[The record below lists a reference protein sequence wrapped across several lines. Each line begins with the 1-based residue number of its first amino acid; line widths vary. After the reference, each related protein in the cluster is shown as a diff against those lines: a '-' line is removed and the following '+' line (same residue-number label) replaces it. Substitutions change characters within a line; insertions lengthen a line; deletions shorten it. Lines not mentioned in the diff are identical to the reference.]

1 MGPDHVQTAVDLARQ
16 AIWITILLSMPLL
29 LVGLA
34 VGLVISV
41 LQAATQ
47 IQEQTL
53 SFLPKILAV
62 VAVLFGLLPWLL
74 IQMMEYTTTGMSAV
88 VRSLRSACRTSHP
101 SSCPWSMTSSRITS
115 GDDARA
121 RASPC

>member
-1 MGPDHVQTAVDLARQ
+1 MAPDHIQTAVDMARQ

-74 IQMMEYTTTGMSAV
+74 IQMMEYTTTLFMEMGRMF
-88 VRSLRSACRTSHP
+88 L
-101 SSCPWSMTSSRITS
+101 
-115 GDDARA
+115 
-121 RASPC
+121 

>member
-74 IQMMEYTTTGMSAV
+74 IQMMEYTTTLFLEMGRMF
-88 VRSLRSACRTSHP
+88 L
-101 SSCPWSMTSSRITS
+101 
-115 GDDARA
+115 
-121 RASPC
+121 

>member
-1 MGPDHVQTAVDLARQ
+1 MGSDHVQTAVDLARQ

-74 IQMMEYTTTGMSAV
+74 IQMMEYTTTLFMEMGRMF
-88 VRSLRSACRTSHP
+88 L
-101 SSCPWSMTSSRITS
+101 
-115 GDDARA
+115 
-121 RASPC
+121 

>member
-1 MGPDHVQTAVDLARQ
+1 MGSDHVQTAVDLARQ

-74 IQMMEYTTTGMSAV
+74 IQMMEYTTTLFLEMGRMF
-88 VRSLRSACRTSHP
+88 L
-101 SSCPWSMTSSRITS
+101 
-115 GDDARA
+115 
-121 RASPC
+121 